1 MDWNRMGFSEA
12 HCAYSY
18 AFFMY
23 SPKINKELFYKKA
36 FTSLIV
42 HLLLFYF
49 SM

>member
-1 MDWNRMGFSEA
+1 MDWNRMEFSEA
-12 HCAYSY
+12 HCAYS
-18 AFFMY
+18 FFMY

-49 SM
+49 LM